1 MNTINVF
8 LEASGQIAD
17 LQKDFPLYVGQYQN
31 VKIDIF
37 IPSEIMADSFI
48 YQSKTTNNAIISDNS
63 AYTAV
68 KIAMSYI
75 KRTGTIAQSTNY
87 YVQFLNTQTINNI
100 KYYVY
105 ERYLPTTFT
114 LFSGTGEQSPK
125 LTINVVNELST
136 TTTSNGTTTT
146 NVSLLSR
153 ITSQTCALEV
163 LPSNDLTSD
172 PTTDPSELEILSG
185 SVNSLLALMPTKS
198 DRDATVLKYDVADFS
213 STGTPPLDINYT
225 KDGFKT
231 YGVLFKNE
239 TFSVPTIQGDTSNQT
254 GSIIVIAF
262 RQSGTTG
269 YQDEMFFNANGINIR
284 TITFNLSATP
294 YEVTNVGEWV
304 AYNTEYMQ
312 GLINEHNTSSTAH
325 QDIRNLIMNNTTN
338 ISYLQT
344 NKVNK
349 GEGYRNETTGTF
361 DNGVIFNI
369 LDSGNDTITLKKYN
383 HDRPTETTNNDN
395 TNSIVLSNSSITLT
409 AQNDTNGT
417 TTTNTII
424 ITSTSFNLNGD
435 PIVSKTYIDNADNL
449 LRNEIENLGALTYKG
464 SVATYG
470 DLPTNAKTG
479 DMYNVVAPYG
489 EYSANSNYAW
499 NGTEWDNLGGQ
510 VDLSAYSTTT
520 QMNSAIASAVE
531 THNTSS
537 TAHTDIR
544 NEILDNIGK
553 EQVID
558 ITATLNTVT
567 GEISGDIPTTFNLV
581 DNTSFFIDLH
591 LPLTTL
597 TGDLSDDYLLKLNYN
612 SASVNTLCVAQTD
625 TTKNSSVRDLCMQQQ
640 YDQTTGYRWLLYVHY
655 RNINSTQ
662 WVYIVNVS
670 RETNGAMTGTSLHNA
685 IANNSLKTGTVIM
698 CTQDYNA
705 NGIIYNQ
712 GHSYL
717 ITGSWVSGE
726 LILDTVDITVLT
738 QIVQEL
744 NPTLT
749 DTNKVYSVKASND
762 ILGGLSTLQQEYNDI
777 MNGAYPVGKA
787 YQDSLGNVIAET
799 YVPKTKI
806 IDTINTTLTNTDETY
821 SVNALNPKIV
831 EVEQNNTDIGS
842 IINGAITV
850 GKSTKATQDQNG
862 NIINETYAT
871 KTELSETAPLN
882 VASVSSTAPYSA
894 NYTNNNF
901 ASISIGNQ
909 YYLTKSADTTGTFS
923 LTKSNVADTNYLTT
937 TTTNTTLDFT
947 SATKLT
953 LTLPLANSTLNPN
966 ELLTITLATAFN
978 RNNNTEYGVQ
988 VFNGSTQIAS
998 NQAFGYLSQ
1007 QGNASYSVVSLITL
1021 PIRLDL
1027 LTAPTE
1033 INGNLVI
1040 YIYKAQKKAD
1050 SLITRYYT
1058 GALVNGANRYSYLD
1072 YSLNPI
1078 TSTDFTKTEEFTIST
1093 TEWSSLTPAL
1103 SDSPYNYQA
1112 TITAVNN
1119 ITNASIGTIVDDLN
1133 LYSVYAFAVGS
1144 VSGQTIT
1151 IWSVGQPSYNVA
1163 ITIKE
1168 SY

>member
-520 QMNSAIASAVE
+520 Q
-531 THNTSS
+531 
-537 TAHTDIR
+537 
-544 NEILDNIGK
+544 L
-553 EQVID
+553 
-558 ITATLNTVT
+558 
-567 GEISGDIPTTFNLV
+567 
-581 DNTSFFIDLH
+581 
-591 LPLTTL
+591 
-597 TGDLSDDYLLKLNYN
+597 
-612 SASVNTLCVAQTD
+612 
-625 TTKNSSVRDLCMQQQ
+625 
-640 YDQTTGYRWLLYVHY
+640 
-655 RNINSTQ
+655 
-662 WVYIVNVS
+662 
-670 RETNGAMTGTSLHNA
+670 TNGE
-685 IANNSLKTGTVIM
+685 VI
-698 CTQDYNA
+698 
-705 NGIIYNQ
+705 
-712 GHSYL
+712 
-717 ITGSWVSGE
+717 
-726 LILDTVDITVLT
+726 
-738 QIVQEL
+738 
-744 NPTLT
+744 
-749 DTNKVYSVKASND
+749 
-762 ILGGLSTLQQEYNDI
+762 
-777 MNGAYPVGKA
+777 VGKA

-806 IDTINTTLTNTDETY
+806 IDTIDTTLTNTDETY
-821 SVNALNPKIV
+821 SVNAINPKIV

-901 ASISIGNQ
+901 ASISISNQ

-1119 ITNASIGTIVDDLN
+1119 IMNASIGTIVDDLN